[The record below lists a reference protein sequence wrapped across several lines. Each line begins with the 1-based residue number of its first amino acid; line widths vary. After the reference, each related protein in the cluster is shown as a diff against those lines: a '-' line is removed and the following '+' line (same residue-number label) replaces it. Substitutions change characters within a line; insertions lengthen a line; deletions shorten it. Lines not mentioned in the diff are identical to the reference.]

1 MPVVLGLLDGVIC
14 TGLGLFSDYQ
24 RRLAAIKAYSEH
36 EDLRAP
42 EVISVQ
48 RFPVRPGSVCVAVL
62 EERLL

>member
-1 MPVVLGLLDGVIC
+1 MPVVFRLLDGVIC
-14 TGLGLFSDYQ
+14 AGWCLFSDYQ

-42 EVISVQ
+42 EIICAE
-48 RFPVRPGSVCVAVL
+48 RFPVRPASVPDVVL

>member
-1 MPVVLGLLDGVIC
+1 MIC

-48 RFPVRPGSVCVAVL
+48 RFPARPGSVRGAVL